1 MKRAAYFLLCAF
13 LLAACS
19 NEIPEKRIIERS
31 GRTVLAYLVANNNL
45 DDELK
50 ANVTWMYEALASMKD
65 SCTLLV
71 YYRPPVSDKVIE
83 KPVLMEFLCN
93 GEGSING
100 RKALLG
106 KELTF
111 EYVYQQSHIVRE
123 YDEKDYRSVD
133 PLVMRQVFRDMQDVA
148 PSDSY
153 GLIFGSHASG
163 WLPANTTINS
173 KAFGDDGG
181 YNINIPELSEAIRSG
196 FSKSLDFILFDACMM
211 GTAEVCYEL
220 KDVTHYCIASVMET
234 PADGFPYDMLLGDLY
249 ASRIDFNAVCNKF
262 IAFNKTEG
270 TWGTCASI
278 DCSMMEELAAVVKA
292 ELVKNSDLFNGFD
305 YTEVKQYGLRGEI
318 DYTYFS
324 FDLAD
329 FFRQFNGGQI
339 PSAIQSALNKVV
351 VAKDCLSDSK
361 YYPVDE
367 TRFCGI
373 GMYYP
378 KLEKSWNPYY
388 KASISWYQAVGW
400 EQVIN

>member
-163 WLPANTTINS
+163 WLPANKTINS

-220 KDVTHYCIASVMET
+220 KDMTRYCVASVMET
-234 PADGFPYDMLLGDLY
+234 PAYGFPYDDILLELY
-249 ASRIDFNAVCNKF
+249 KPQVDFRIVCSKF
-262 IAFNKTEG
+262 ISFNEAEKA
-270 TWGTCASI
+270 WGTCAAF
-278 DCSMMEELAAVVKA
+278 DCSQIEELALAVRS
-292 ELVKNSDLFNGFD
+292 ELEQNATSWEDFN
-305 YTEVKQYGLRGEI
+305 YTSVQQYGLGST
-318 DYTYFS
+318 YNYFS
-324 FDLAD
+324 FDVAD
-329 FFRQFNGGQI
+329 FFRVLHGGEDSPLI
-339 PSAIQSALNKVV
+339 DAALQKVV
-351 VAKDCLSDSK
+351 IAKDCIPDG

>member
-1 MKRAAYFLLCAF
+1 MKRTAYFLLCAF

-163 WLPANTTINS
+163 WLPANKTINS

-220 KDVTHYCIASVMET
+220 KDMTRYCVASVMET
-234 PADGFPYDMLLGDLY
+234 PAYGFPYDDILLELY
-249 ASRIDFNAVCNKF
+249 KPQVDFRIVCSKF
-262 IAFNKTEG
+262 ISFNEAEKA
-270 TWGTCASI
+270 WGTCAAF
-278 DCSMMEELAAVVKA
+278 DCSQIEELALAVRS
-292 ELVKNSDLFNGFD
+292 ELEQNATSWEDFN
-305 YTEVKQYGLRGEI
+305 YTSVQQYGLGST
-318 DYTYFS
+318 YNYFS
-324 FDLAD
+324 FDVAD
-329 FFRQFNGGQI
+329 FFRVLHGGEDSPLI
-339 PSAIQSALNKVV
+339 DAALQKVV
-351 VAKDCLSDSK
+351 IAKDCIPDG

>member
-1 MKRAAYFLLCAF
+1 
-13 LLAACS
+13 
-19 NEIPEKRIIERS
+19 
-31 GRTVLAYLVANNNL
+31 
-45 DDELK
+45 
-50 ANVTWMYEALASMKD
+50 
-65 SCTLLV
+65 
-71 YYRPPVSDKVIE
+71 
-83 KPVLMEFLCN
+83 
-93 GEGSING
+93 
-100 RKALLG
+100 
-106 KELTF
+106 
-111 EYVYQQSHIVRE
+111 
-123 YDEKDYRSVD
+123 
-133 PLVMRQVFRDMQDVA
+133 MRQVFRDMQDVA

-163 WLPANTTINS
+163 WLPANKTINS

-292 ELVKNSDLFNGFD
+292 ELVKNSDLLNGFD

-329 FFRQFNGGQI
+329 FFCQFNGGQI
-339 PSAIQSALNKVV
+339 PSAIQSALDKVV
-351 VAKDCLSDSK
+351 VAKDCIPDG